1 MSAKRDTHLY
11 SLYNGHKKVYIGIT
25 DDPETRETAHAQDK
39 KFTRMQ
45 VEGPAISRDT
55 ALNREQEALEQYRRG
70 HDGKLPKY
78 NN

>member
-1 MSAKRDTHLY
+1 MGAKRDTHVY
-11 SLYNGHKKVYIGIT
+11 SLYNGRKKVYIGIT
-25 DDPETRETAHAQDK
+25 EDLETREAAHTQDK

-45 VEGPAISRDT
+45 VEGPAISRET
-55 ALNREQEALEQYRRG
+55 ALNQEQEALKQYRRG